1 MTETARN
8 KIIGNLRDAE
18 CGEAEIQAC
27 VAALEQG
34 SSRQALWVLERH
46 RQVLLDRYHHCRK
59 CIDCLDY
66 LMTQLEQRR
75 EGPHEMDG
83 TQDL

>member
-1 MTETARN
+1 MTETDRN
-8 KIIGNLRDAE
+8 KIIGNLRDAA

-46 RQVLLDRYHHCRK
+46 RQVLLDRYHRCK
-59 CIDCLDY
+59 ACIDCLDY
-66 LMTQLEQRR
+66 LMTQLEQGRK
-75 EGPHEMDG
+75 ESHAMDG